1 MYKTNTLVYPFPLK
15 IALPSFKKALRPLVI
30 ASIIALFSFCFWQN
44 AQLVSSAYQ
53 VQKLEK
59 QLSELKQENRI
70 LEANDSQGNSL
81 SNLEQLI
88 QNLGLE
94 KVQNTDFI
102 EYPGGIVVS
111 R

>member
-1 MYKTNTLVYPFPLK
+1 MYKANALIYPFPLK
-15 IALPSFKKALRPLVI
+15 IALPNFRKALKLLVL

-44 AQLVSSAYQ
+44 AQLVNSAYQ
-53 VQKLEK
+53 VQRMEK
-59 QLSELKQENRI
+59 QLSDLKQENRV
-70 LEANDSQGNSL
+70 LEANNSQGNSL
-81 SNLEQLI
+81 SGLEQLI

-102 EYPGGIVVS
+102 EYPGGTVVS